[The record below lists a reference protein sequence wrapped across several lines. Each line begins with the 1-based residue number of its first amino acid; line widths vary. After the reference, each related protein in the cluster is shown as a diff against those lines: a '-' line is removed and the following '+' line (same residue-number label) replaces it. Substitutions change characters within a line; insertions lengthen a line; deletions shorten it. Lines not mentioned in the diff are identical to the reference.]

1 LGFYSA
7 IFAFTSWGF
16 IIKLLFAT
24 GPALHTRLL
33 VVVLLSVIFLAIEQ
47 QSTRLNNLRAVLS
60 VVVHPIMSLASL
72 PLQASEQ
79 TLKYFASY
87 NQLQQENDILKKQ
100 ALLHKIDLLKLK
112 TIEKENIRLRA
123 LLEKSFT
130 LGEQVLVAELIA
142 INQAPYEHRVL
153 VDKGTNFD
161 VHAHQPVLDADG
173 VIGQVIRALPFSSE
187 IMLMTD
193 PNHAISVE
201 VNRNGLRTIAVGS
214 GQFNRLNLP
223 FLPNNADILSGDL
236 LITTGLDETFPR
248 GYPVAIVDEF
258 IQQPNKPFAEI
269 SATPIAKLNRS
280 REVLIVWGD
289 SKPVPL
295 IASEEDKPHP
305 QLTLPK
311 NDAEKTP
318 EVSDSKP
325 AEVTNVVE

>member
-1 LGFYSA
+1 M
-7 IFAFTSWGF
+7 
-16 IIKLLFAT
+16 
-24 GPALHTRLL
+24 
-33 VVVLLSVIFLAIEQ
+33 VVLISVIFLAIEQ
-47 QSTRLNNLRAVLS
+47 QTTRLNNFRAVLS

-79 TLKYFASY
+79 TLKHLASY
-87 NQLQQENDILKKQ
+87 TQLQQENDLLKKQ

-130 LGEQVLVAELIA
+130 LGEQFLVAELIA

-153 VDKGTNFD
+153 VDKGINFD
-161 VHAHQPVLDADG
+161 VHEHQPVLDADG
-173 VIGQVIRALPFSSE
+173 VIGQVTRALPFSSE
-187 IMLMTD
+187 VMLMTD

-214 GQFNRLNLP
+214 GKFNRLNLP
-223 FLPNNADILSGDL
+223 FLPNNADISSGDL

-269 SATPIAKLNRS
+269 SATPVAKLNRS

-289 SKPVPL
+289 SKAVPL
-295 IASEEDKPHP
+295 TASEEDKPYP
-305 QLTLPK
+305 ESVLPE
-311 NDAEKTP
+311 NNLEKSSEKP
-318 EVSDSKP
+318 LSKP
-325 AEVTNVVE
+325 VEASSVVE